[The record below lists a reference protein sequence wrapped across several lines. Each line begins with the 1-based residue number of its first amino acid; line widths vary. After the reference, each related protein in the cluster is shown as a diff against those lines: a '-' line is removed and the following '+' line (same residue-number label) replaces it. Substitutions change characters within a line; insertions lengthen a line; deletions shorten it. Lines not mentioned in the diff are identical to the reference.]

1 MEQFEKVKQELK
13 NEREENNKKNME
25 FSEKALLTELNSF
38 ENKFF
43 INLGLSGIIYLLILF
58 LTVFLFNDFNSLS
71 LNYPIILIGSSLGVG
86 TFINDKISEIYKRKE
101 RYESFSNAKNEFEKL
116 MEETNYKI
124 ELEKAR
130 NRNIVINSTLN
141 LIGSTESVLDKLPS
155 VCDVKEKYS
164 SKSKEELERNIEE
177 ISNLIKE
184 RYANLDMLSTKAVLN
199 TKFWKIRS
207 KINKKID
214 MIIYPLLFGL
224 GTMIFVEFPFLFTLA
239 ADSSVIVNSVPI
251 LVPFAIGSVGTYLYM
266 LKRNRNYE
274 KVFNYY
280 NSQLKDNALSDTL
293 KFDGVFEEF
302 SEIRSLI
309 EKEIQDISTAT
320 IKLNDEKEALETKE
334 SKKNMDELHDSTEE
348 MTYYSKHVESLK
360 SIDYSAVL
368 GIDKSVTEQ
377 TDSSHTQTKGPVLS
391 RKLDFS
397 KKDN

>member
-224 GTMIFVEFPFLFTLA
+224 GTLIFVEFPFLFTLA

-266 LKRNRNYE
+266 LKRNKNYE

-280 NSQLKDNALSDTL
+280 N
-293 KFDGVFEEF
+293 
-302 SEIRSLI
+302 
-309 EKEIQDISTAT
+309 
-320 IKLNDEKEALETKE
+320 
-334 SKKNMDELHDSTEE
+334 
-348 MTYYSKHVESLK
+348 
-360 SIDYSAVL
+360 
-368 GIDKSVTEQ
+368 
-377 TDSSHTQTKGPVLS
+377 
-391 RKLDFS
+391 
-397 KKDN
+397 